1 MNTKINT
8 DGRVLLHLSILLD
21 DGSIADSTK
30 AAGKPALLQ
39 LGDDSLS
46 QAMEL
51 ELIGLAQG
59 DQKKFRLQACDAFG
73 ESNQD
78 LIQFMDRF
86 QFADSL
92 QIELGKMIQFE
103 QPNGEAMVGIIRDI
117 QGDSVKVDFNHPL
130 AGEAITFEIEVIEV
144 NPPTRLEAGQ
154 GSISIKAS

>member
-1 MNTKINT
+1 MTEQVQSG
-8 DGRVLLHLSILLD
+8 GRLLLHLSILLD

-30 AAGKPALLQ
+30 VADKPALFQ

-46 QAMEL
+46 EAMESEIL
-51 ELIGLAQG
+51 GLSAG
-59 DQKKFRLQACDAFG
+59 EKKKFRLEAIDAFG

-78 LIQFMDRF
+78 LIQFMESF

-92 QIELGKMIQFE
+92 EIAVGKMIQFE
-103 QPNGEAMVGIIRDI
+103 QPNGDAMVGIIRDI

-144 NPPTRLEAGQ
+144 NPKTRLEAGQ